1 MLDDDVHALATE
13 ANQAIFTTLMPGGEP
28 QASIVWPHADRHHV
42 LVTTST
48 GRQKYRNIAR
58 DPRATILL
66 LDRSNSRRYI
76 EVRGRVV
83 AIEIGEAAL
92 DVARTTF
99 TKWTGRPAVR
109 PGVGDRVLLRLLPDR
124 IHRKD

>member
-1 MLDDDVHALATE
+1 MLDDDVLALASE
-13 ANQAIFTTLMPGGEP
+13 ANQGILTTLMPDGEP
-28 QASIVWPHADRHHV
+28 QASIVWPHADQHHI

-76 EVRGRVV
+76 EIRGRVV
-83 AIEIGEAAL
+83 AIETGDAAL
-92 DVARTTF
+92 EVARTTF
-99 TKWTGRPAVR
+99 TKWTGSATVR
-109 PGVGDRVLLRLLPDR
+109 PTSGDRVLFRLLPDR
-124 IHRKD
+124 IHRKE